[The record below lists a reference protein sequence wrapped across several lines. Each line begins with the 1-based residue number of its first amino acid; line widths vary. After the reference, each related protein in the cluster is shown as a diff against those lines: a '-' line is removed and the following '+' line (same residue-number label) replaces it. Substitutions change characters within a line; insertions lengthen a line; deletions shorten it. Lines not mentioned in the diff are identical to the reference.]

1 MNINNLFI
9 EKIKKFIYDDPKL
22 AKIFTHHN
30 VKYNIEDLLGPLLI
44 ILNKGITY
52 RDVQQFTHIHWNT
65 IYKFNIKLTKYNVLS
80 NAFNK
85 TVNIYLDHMKTS
97 NSQYY
102 TDTTFVCNKLGED
115 LVSNNPQI
123 KKHKTSKISII
134 SDDFNIPI
142 SISIDTGSKH
152 DVSIIKEQLT
162 DLHNKEPLLFNSTNV
177 LIADGAYNSNP
188 LRELSKK
195 LKLKDVITNKNIRNC
210 KDKEKLKT
218 LTLTLYER
226 LLLRKRICVEH
237 VINRFKKFKRINIRF
252 DRYSKHFSNFI
263 YLGALLIIFK
273 CTKL

>member
-1 MNINNLFI
+1 LRA
-9 EKIKKFIYDDPKL
+9 YTPRRGY
-22 AKIFTHHN
+22 N
-30 VKYNIEDLLGPLLI
+30 VKYNIEDLLNPLLL

-65 IYKFNIKLTKYNVLS
+65 IYSSLRERIRPKGYKFNVKLTKYNVLS

-85 TVNIYLDHMKTS
+85 TVNIYLEHMKPS

-162 DLHNKEPLLFNSTNV
+162 DLHNSPRS
-177 LIADGAYNSNP
+177 G
-188 LRELSKK
+188 R
-195 LKLKDVITNKNIRNC
+195 IRP
-210 KDKEKLKT
+210 
-218 LTLTLYER
+218 
-226 LLLRKRICVEH
+226 
-237 VINRFKKFKRINIRF
+237 
-252 DRYSKHFSNFI
+252 
-263 YLGALLIIFK
+263 
-273 CTKL
+273 